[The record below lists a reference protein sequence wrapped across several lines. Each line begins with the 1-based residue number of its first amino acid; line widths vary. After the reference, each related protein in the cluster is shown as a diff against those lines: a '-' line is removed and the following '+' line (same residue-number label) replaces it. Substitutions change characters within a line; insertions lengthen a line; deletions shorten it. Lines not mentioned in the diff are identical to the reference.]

1 MNVTLEQARALD
13 ALARKGTLEGA
24 GRLLHKVHTAVLY
37 GLNQLEAQT
46 GLELLDRRGYRM
58 RLTPT
63 GEQVL
68 VHCRRMLEA
77 EAALASACG
86 ELQSGW
92 EPSLDLVFD
101 VVFPPHPVLD
111 VVRALKAEG
120 APTRV
125 RVDVASLEEVERR
138 FEATEADLMV
148 AVLPSKLE
156 GLRAVKLPKL
166 KARLVAHR
174 GHALAKS
181 RTRLTRKQLAE
192 HVLVTVRGSD
202 PRLQLSTAQLDR
214 QSTVQ
219 LPDFHAKKAAIL
231 RGLGFGWL
239 PEWLIQEELRR
250 KELVPLRTA
259 NTHAFEPRLYFRE
272 GRLGHAAARVV
283 EALTSVARRE
293 SGRRRGNPRKGAR
306 AGTSRRR

>member
-1 MNVTLEQARALD
+1 MNVTLEQARSLD
-13 ALARKGTLEGA
+13 ALARTGTLKGA
-24 GRLLHKVHTAVLY
+24 GKMLHKVHTAVLY

-46 GLELLDRRGYRM
+46 GLDLLDRRGYRI
-58 RLTPT
+58 RLTAA

-68 VHCRRMLEA
+68 VHCRKLLEA
-77 EAALASACG
+77 EAGLEVTCA

-101 VVFPPHPVLD
+101 VVFPPEPVLD

-138 FEATEADLMV
+138 FEASEADLMV
-148 AVLPSKLE
+148 SVLPSKLE
-156 GLRAVKLPKL
+156 GLRVVKLPKL
-166 KARLVAHR
+166 RARLVAHR
-174 GHALAKS
+174 RHALVRGRK
-181 RTRLTRKQLAE
+181 RLTRKQLSE
-192 HVLVTVRGSD
+192 HVLVTVRGSA
-202 PRLQLSTAQLDR
+202 PRLKLSTAQLDR

-219 LPDFHAKKAAIL
+219 LPDFHAQKAAIL

-239 PEWLIQEELRR
+239 PEWLIRDELKR

-259 NTHAFEPRLYFRE
+259 NAHAFEPRLYVRE
-272 GRLGHAAARVV
+272 GRLGHAASRLVD
-283 EALTSVARRE
+283 ALSP
-293 SGRRRGNPRKGAR
+293 SRGVKR
-306 AGTSRRR
+306 AW

>member
-13 ALARKGTLEGA
+13 ALARTGTLQGA

-58 RLTPT
+58 RLTT
-63 GEQVL
+63 AGEQVL
-68 VHCRRMLEA
+68 GHCRRMLEA
-77 EAALASACG
+77 EAGLASACQ
-86 ELQSGW
+86 ELHSGW

-101 VVFPPHPVLD
+101 VVFPPAPVLD

-125 RVDVASLEEVERR
+125 RVDVASLDEVERR
-138 FEATEADLMV
+138 FEASEADLMV

-156 GLRAVKLPKL
+156 GLRAVKLPRL

-174 GHALAKS
+174 GHVLARS
-181 RTRLTRKQLAE
+181 RKRLTRQQLAE
-192 HVLVTVRGSD
+192 HVMVTVRGSD

-250 KELVPLRTA
+250 KELVPLKTA

-283 EALTSVARRE
+283 AALTPALRP
-293 SGRRRGNPRKGAR
+293 GRGKVRTDRGGRGRKGR
-306 AGTSRRR
+306 QR

>member
-1 MNVTLEQARALD
+1 MNVTLEQARSLD
-13 ALARKGTLEGA
+13 ALARTGTLQGA
-24 GRLLHKVHTAVLY
+24 GKLLHKVHTAVLY

-46 GLELLDRRGYRM
+46 GLDLLDRRGDRM
-58 RLTPT
+58 RLTAA

-68 VHCRRMLEA
+68 VHCRKLLEA
-77 EAALASACG
+77 EAGLEATCA

-101 VVFPPHPVLD
+101 VVLPPEPVLD

-138 FEATEADLMV
+138 FEAGQADLMMS
-148 AVLPSKLE
+148 VLPSKLE
-156 GLRAVKLPKL
+156 GLRVVKLPKL

-174 GHALAKS
+174 KHALVRGRK
-181 RTRLTRKQLAE
+181 RLTRTQLSE

-239 PEWLIQEELRR
+239 PEWLIRDELKR

-259 NTHAFEPRLYFRE
+259 NTHAFEPRLYYRE
-272 GRLGHAAARVV
+272 GRLGHAASRLVD
-283 EALTSVARRE
+283 ALSP
-293 SGRRRGNPRKGAR
+293 GRGASRGR
-306 AGTSRRR
+306 

>member
-13 ALARKGTLEGA
+13 ALARTGTLKGA
-24 GRLLHKVHTAVLY
+24 GKLLHKVHTAVLY
-37 GLNQLEAQT
+37 GLNQLEGQT
-46 GLELLDRRGYRM
+46 GLDLLDRRGYRM
-58 RLTPT
+58 RLTPA

-68 VHCRRMLEA
+68 LHCRRMLEA
-77 EAALASACG
+77 EAGLTSACA

-92 EPSLDLVFD
+92 EPSLGLVFD
-101 VVFPPHPVLD
+101 VVFPPEPVLD
-111 VVRALKAEG
+111 LVRALKAEG

-138 FEATEADLMV
+138 FEANEAHLMV
-148 AVLPSKLE
+148 SVLPSKLE
-156 GLRAVKLPKL
+156 GLRVVKLPRL

-174 GHALAKS
+174 RHALARG

-192 HVLVTVRGSD
+192 HVLVTVKGSD

-239 PEWLIQEELRR
+239 PEWLIREELKR

-259 NTHAFEPRLYFRE
+259 NTHAFEPRLYYRE
-272 GRLGHAAARVV
+272 GRLGHAALRLV
-283 EALTSVARRE
+283 EALS
-293 SGRRRGNPRKGAR
+293 SPGRRG
-306 AGTSRRR
+306 GTRHNGVASG